1 MRIAAVVHY
10 YLPVHR
16 AGAEVMLHGLL
27 QPLVARGHMVE
38 VWATDQDGE
47 FTVDG
52 VTVHGGRPD
61 LVDADVVVSHL
72 KEVPAARVLARR
84 ARARLVQV
92 LHSDA
97 PWIARDVARGASLYV
112 ANTHWVAGRLR
123 PRMHAPHLVVHPPVW
138 PERHRT
144 VPGDAVTLV
153 NPLPEK
159 GAGLFYE
166 LAERLP
172 DAPFLVVEGGYRRH
186 EQIRR
191 NNLSNVTWQ
200 SATADMRLDV
210 WARTRVLLMPSEFE
224 SYGLVAVEAAA
235 SGIPT
240 IATRTEGLLEALG
253 DAGTWA
259 APGDIDLWEKALRT
273 VLGPGW
279 AAASARARARADSLE
294 TQKELSAWV
303 EAVESLS

>member
-47 FTVDG
+47 CTVDG
-52 VTVHGGRPD
+52 VTVHSGRPD
-61 LVDADVVVSHL
+61 VVDADVVVSHL
-72 KEVPAARVLARR
+72 KEVGAARVLARR
-84 ARARLVQV
+84 GRARLVQV

-112 ANTHWVAGRLR
+112 ANTHWAADRLQPHMR
-123 PRMHAPHLVVHPPVW
+123 APHLVVHPPVW
-138 PERHRT
+138 PERHRA

-166 LAERLP
+166 LAERMP
-172 DAPFLVVEGGYRRH
+172 EVPFLVVEGGYQRH
-186 EQIRR
+186 EQVRCDD
-191 NNLSNVTWQ
+191 LPNVTWQ
-200 SATADMRLDV
+200 PATADMRRDV

-224 SYGLVAVEAAA
+224 SYGLCAVEAAA

-259 APGDIDLWEKALRT
+259 APGDAGQWEKALRT
-273 VLGPGW
+273 LLGDGW
-279 AAASARARARADSLE
+279 PEASARACARAESLE
-294 TQKELSAWV
+294 TQKELTAWV
-303 EAVESLS
+303 EAVESLL